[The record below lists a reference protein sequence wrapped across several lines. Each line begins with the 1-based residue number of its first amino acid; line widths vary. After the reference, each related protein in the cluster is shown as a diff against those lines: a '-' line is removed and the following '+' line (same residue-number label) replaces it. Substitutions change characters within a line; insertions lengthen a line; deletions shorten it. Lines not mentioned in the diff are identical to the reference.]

1 MILKKK
7 KIIKHFNVNCTINQ
21 IIELSS
27 SIMILSSGNR
37 VIELNQN
44 KKNYVDIFKH
54 ENEINIIYKLISGNF
69 IVGSKEKISIYL
81 DDKGIYSEI
90 TFFYNDCNI
99 KNIDKILKKFIFISF
114 EDKTFKIYDYKTFNL
129 SYVFSKEPNI
139 EFLSTFN
146 EKKLISISNNQI
158 KIWSVEMNS
167 DNLLDASIIIFND

>member
-7 KIIKHFNVNCTINQ
+7 KIIKQFNVNCTINQ